1 MNEEG
6 PIFHSHQMPRLRQKV
21 ALPVDE
27 KTIGRRLRELRE
39 RRGMTQVE
47 IAAKLNTKQALV
59 SGYELGN
66 IRMHGALI
74 AAFAQALD
82 ATADEILGVES
93 KKRGNSVNDRRVV
106 RLLQDINVLSK
117 RERDTLL
124 KTIAHFVRGARAA
137 A

>member
-1 MNEEG
+1 
-6 PIFHSHQMPRLRQKV
+6 
-21 ALPVDE
+21 
-27 KTIGRRLRELRE
+27 
-39 RRGMTQVE
+39 MTQVE
-47 IAAKLNTKQALV
+47 LASKLRTKQALV
-59 SGYELGN
+59 SAYELGN

-82 ATADEILGVES
+82 ATSDEILCIES
-93 KKRGNSVNDRRVV
+93 KRRSVKANDRRVA

>member
-1 MNEEG
+1 M
-6 PIFHSHQMPRLRQKV
+6 PIVQKNLT
-21 ALPVDE
+21 LPVNE
-27 KTIGRRLRELRE
+27 KAIGRRLREIRE
-39 RRGMTQVE
+39 SRGMTQVE
-47 IAAKLNTKQALV
+47 LASKLNTKQALV

-66 IRMHGALI
+66 IRMHGALV

-82 ATADEILGVES
+82 ATSDEILCIES
-93 KKRGNSVNDRRVV
+93 KRRSVKTNDRRIA
-106 RLLQDINVLSK
+106 RLMQDINVLSK

>member
-1 MNEEG
+1 
-6 PIFHSHQMPRLRQKV
+6 MPRTRKDV

-27 KTIGRRLRELRE
+27 KAIGKRLRELRE
-39 RRGMTQVE
+39 SRGMTQVE
-47 IAAKLNTKQALV
+47 LASLLNTKQALV
-59 SGYELGN
+59 SAYELGN

-74 AAFAQALD
+74 AAFAQTLD
-82 ATADEILGVES
+82 ATADEILGIET
-93 KKRGNSVNDRRVV
+93 KKRTGNANDRRVV

-124 KTIAHFVRGARAA
+124 KTIAHFVRGARTAA